1 MRTSAILPALAISLL
16 LQACQPSQANSPAT
30 ADSLVQETIL
40 VDSPP
45 PSPVADSASTP
56 ADAAIA
62 IVPLATLIGKIDPA
76 KDTAFV
82 KIGSQYTTKPD
93 IYLRKAAYTAF
104 QAMHTAALKDGVKLE
119 IISATRNFA
128 SQKGIWERKWDGG
141 TLVGGKNLAQ
151 TEPDPAARAL
161 KILSYSSMPT
171 TSRHHWGTDID
182 LNNLENSYFASGTG
196 KKIYDWLVAHAAEY
210 GFCQTYTAIGPER
223 PHGYQEEKW
232 HWSYMPIAAPF
243 LKAFKA
249 QVQYSDINGF
259 KGAEVAEQLQII
271 DHFVG
276 GIAPA
281 CREW

>member
-1 MRTSAILPALAISLL
+1 MRKSAILPALVLSLL
-16 LQACQPSQANSPAT
+16 LEACQPSNPTSPASS
-30 ADSLVQETIL
+30 DSLVQQTVLI
-40 VDSPP
+40 DSPP
-45 PSPVADSASTP
+45 PSPAEETP
-56 ADAAIA
+56 APEALVEA
-62 IVPLATLIGKIDPA
+62 VPLATLIGKIDPA

-82 KIGSQYTTKPD
+82 KIGSQYTSKPD
-93 IYLRKAAYTAF
+93 IYLRKAAYAAF
-104 QAMHTAALKDGVKLE
+104 QKMHAAALQDGVKLE
-119 IISATRNFA
+119 IISATRNFSA
-128 SQKGIWERKWDGG
+128 QKGIWERKWDGG

-196 KKIYDWLVAHAAEY
+196 KKIYDWLIANGPSF

-223 PHGYQEEKW
+223 PNGYQEEKW
-232 HWSYMPIAAPF
+232 HWSYMPIASRF

-249 QVQYSDINGF
+249 QVKYSDITGF
-259 KGAEVAEQLQII
+259 KGAEVAEGLHII

>member
-1 MRTSAILPALAISLL
+1 MRRSAILVALAATLL
-16 LQACQPSQANSPAT
+16 HACQPSNTNSPASS
-30 ADSLVQETIL
+30 DSLMQQTIL

-45 PSPVADSASTP
+45 PSPVADSATVAAVP
-56 ADAAIA
+56 ADTI
-62 IVPLATLIGKIDPA
+62 PLAALIGKIDPA
-76 KDTAFV
+76 KDTAFA
-82 KIGSQYTTKPD
+82 KIGSQYTSKPD

-104 QAMHTAALKDGVKLE
+104 QAMHAAALKDGVKLE
-119 IISATRNFA
+119 IVSATRNFSA
-128 SQKGIWERKWDGG
+128 QKGIWERKWDGG

-151 TEPDPAARAL
+151 TEPDPAQRAL

-171 TSRHHWGTDID
+171 TSRHHWGTDMD

-196 KKIYDWLVAHAAEY
+196 LKIYQWLTAHAPSY
-210 GFCQTYTAIGPER
+210 GFCQTYTAIGPDR
-223 PHGYQEEKW
+223 PNGYQEEKW
-232 HWSYMPIAAPF
+232 HWSYMPIAARF

-249 QVQYSDINGF
+249 QVRYRDINGF
-259 KGAEVAEQLQII
+259 KGAETAEQLHII

>member
-1 MRTSAILPALAISLL
+1 MRKSAILPALVLSLL
-16 LQACQPSQANSPAT
+16 LEACQPSNSTSPASS
-30 ADSLVQETIL
+30 DSLVQQTVLI
-40 VDSPP
+40 DSPP
-45 PSPVADSASTP
+45 PSPAEETP
-56 ADAAIA
+56 APPEAAVEA
-62 IVPLATLIGKIDPA
+62 VPLATLIGKIDPA

-82 KIGSQYTTKPD
+82 KIGSQYTSKPD
-93 IYLRKAAYTAF
+93 IYLRKAAYAAF
-104 QAMHTAALKDGVKLE
+104 QEMHAAALKDGIKLE
-119 IISATRNFA
+119 IISATRNFSA
-128 SQKGIWERKWDGG
+128 QKGIWERKWDGG

-171 TSRHHWGTDID
+171 TSRHHWGTDVD

-196 KKIYDWLVAHAAEY
+196 KKIYDWLIAHAPSY

-232 HWSYMPIAAPF
+232 HWSYMPIASRF

-249 QVQYSDINGF
+249 QVKYSDITGF
-259 KGAEVAEQLQII
+259 KGAEVAEGLHII

>member
-1 MRTSAILPALAISLL
+1 MRTSAILPALAIILL
-16 LQACQPSQANSPAT
+16 LPACQPSEAKRPAS
-30 ADSLVQETIL
+30 ADSLVQQSVL

-45 PSPVADSASTP
+45 PAPETQDALLAEPAADS
-56 ADAAIA
+56 
-62 IVPLATLIGKIDPA
+62 VPLATLIGKIDPA

-82 KIGSQYTTKPD
+82 KIGSQYTSKPD
-93 IYLRKAAYTAF
+93 IYLRKAAYAAF
-104 QAMHTAALKDGVKLE
+104 QDMHAAALKDGVKLE

-182 LNNLENSYFASGTG
+182 LNNLENGYFATGTG
-196 KKIYDWLVAHAAEY
+196 KKIYDWLITHGPSY
-210 GFCQTYTAIGPER
+210 GFCQTYTAIGPDR
-223 PHGYQEEKW
+223 PNGYQEEKW
-232 HWSYMPIAAPF
+232 HWSYMPIASRF
-243 LKAFKA
+243 LKAFQM
-249 QVQYSDINGF
+249 QVKYSDIAGF
-259 KGAEVAEQLQII
+259 KGADVAEKLHII